1 MNESSRLILGLR
13 SRGWTDTEIID
24 FILYIET
31 GDDKYKP
38 KSKDEEKPKSISLRF
53 PINVLSGEVYEKI
66 KRIIYR

>member
-38 KSKDEEKPKSISLRF
+38 KSKDEEKT
-53 PINVLSGEVYEKI
+53 E
-66 KRIIYR
+66 IYKLTIPH